1 MTSEQHFCYE
11 ELQRRLADAEDMLA
25 ALRQGRITAIDG
37 VDGALVVR
45 SARDEARAD
54 HIKRVLL
61 AIRKVN
67 QLIVSEED
75 PLRLIHRACTVLTET
90 VGYLNGWIV
99 LLHPEN
105 GEFAAVAGAGF
116 NGGLQILEDH
126 LRAGQLTR
134 CMRCGLEV
142 DEVVVVSA
150 PQTECVDC
158 PLAAEYGG
166 RGGLSRRLHYAG
178 KTYGLLSVSVPAVY
192 VENAEELEF
201 FDEVASDL
209 AFALHRIEATR
220 ELRQKQMML
229 VRTEQIAHIGSWDW
243 DIAEDR
249 VRWSEEF
256 FRISQRDPA
265 LGAPSFAEQA
275 TLYVAE
281 DVQRLRQAVERCVAE
296 GTAYE
301 LELRL
306 LRTDGDIRHCIARGQ
321 AERDAAG
328 RIHRLFGF
336 LQDVTEQK
344 HRENRIV
351 LLGQMLDA
359 APASITIHDLEGR
372 FLFANRITAAL
383 HGYASKDDFLKVK
396 LCDLDIPES
405 QALLQE
411 RFQQITDAGEARFE
425 VGHHR
430 LDGSV
435 FPMEILA
442 KAIDWEGRPAIL
454 SIGTDISKRKT
465 LENQLLQAQKMES
478 IGRLAGGVAHDFNN
492 MLGVILGYTEMLLE
506 QIGKDEAAVSPLKG
520 IQQAALRSAQL
531 TGQLLAF
538 ARKQTVA
545 PKVLHLNSTVLG
557 MLEMLRRLIGEDIEL
572 VWLPGKGLGLVKI
585 DPSQIDQIL
594 ANLCINARD
603 AISGTGRVT
612 IETDNAV
619 FDEDYCAVHAG
630 AVPGEYV
637 LLVVS
642 DSGCGMD
649 HETVSHL
656 FEPFFTTKESGKG
669 TGLGLAMIYGIVK
682 QNNGFINVYSEPGR
696 GTTFKIYL
704 PRLREASAG
713 LVELAA
719 AKRIDSGNETI
730 LLVEDEPMI
739 LQMAKL
745 MLQRLGYKVLPAA
758 SPSEAIRLA
767 EDYAGVIHL
776 LMTDVIMPEMN
787 GRDLAG
793 KLLALYPGMK
803 CLFMSGYTANVIA
816 HHGVLD
822 EGVHFI
828 QKPFSRNELA
838 GKVREVL
845 TISLEAVGICGEKGE
860 RL

>member
-1 MTSEQHFCYE
+1 MTSEQHICYE
-11 ELQRRLADAEDMLA
+11 ELQRRLADAEEMLA

-37 VDGALVVR
+37 DHSRLVVR
-45 SARDEARAD
+45 SASDEARAH
-54 HIKRVLL
+54 HIKQVLL
-61 AIRKVN
+61 AIRNVN

-75 PLRLIHRACTVLTET
+75 PLRLIHRACANLTET
-90 VGYLNGWIV
+90 MGYLNAWAV
-99 LLHPEN
+99 LLHTDGRRIVATAGSGFDGGFKVMEN
-105 GEFAAVAGAGF
+105 
-116 NGGLQILEDH
+116 H
-126 LRAGQLTR
+126 LRAGHYPQ

-142 DEVVVVSA
+142 EEVVVVHA

-158 PLAAEYGG
+158 PLSSEYGG
-166 RGGLSRRLHYAG
+166 RGGLSRRLHHEG
-178 KTYGLLSVSVPAVY
+178 KTYGLLSVSVPAAY
-192 VENAEELEF
+192 VENKEELEF
-201 FDEVASDL
+201 FEEVAGDL
-209 AFALHRIEATR
+209 AFALHKIEAAA
-220 ELRQKQMML
+220 ELRHKQTML

-243 DIAEDR
+243 DIALDR
-249 VRWSEEF
+249 VRWSEEL
-256 FRISQRDPA
+256 FRIFQRDPA
-265 LGAPSFAEQA
+265 LGAPSFAEHEA
-275 TLYVAE
+275 LYVAE
-281 DVQRLRQAVERCVAE
+281 DMQRLRQAVERCVAE

-306 LRTDGDIRHCIARGQ
+306 LRTDGSIRHCIARGQ

-328 RIHRLFGF
+328 DIHRLFGF
-336 LQDVTEQK
+336 LQDVSEQK
-344 HRENRIV
+344 HRENRIAV
-351 LLGQMLDA
+351 LGQMLDA

-372 FLFANRITAAL
+372 FLFANRITATL
-383 HGYASKDDFLKVK
+383 QGYASTDDFLKVN
-396 LCDLDIPES
+396 LQDLDVPES

-411 RFQQITDAGEARFE
+411 RMQQIAVHGEARFE
-425 VGHHR
+425 VGHYR

-435 FPMEILA
+435 LPMEILA
-442 KAIDWEGRPAIL
+442 KAIDWEGRPVIL
-454 SIGTDISKRKT
+454 SIGTDIGKRKI
-465 LENQLLQAQKMES
+465 LESQLLQAQKMES
-478 IGRLAGGVAHDFNN
+478 VGRLAGGVAHDFNN

-506 QIGKDEAAVSPLKG
+506 QIGRDEAVTIPLKG
-520 IQQAALRSAQL
+520 IQQAAIRSAQL

-545 PKVLHLNSTVLG
+545 PKVLDLNSTVLG
-557 MLEMLRRLIGEDIEL
+557 MLKMLRRLIGEDIEL
-572 VWLPGKGLGLVKI
+572 EWLPGKDLGLVKM

-603 AISGTGRVT
+603 AIGDTGRVT

-619 FDEDYCAVHAG
+619 LDEDYCVVHAG
-630 AVPGEYV
+630 SIPGEYV
-637 LLVVS
+637 LLIVS

-656 FEPFFTTKESGKG
+656 FEPFFTTKERGKG

-682 QNNGFINVYSEPGR
+682 QNNGFINVYSEPGQ

-704 PRLREASAG
+704 PRLTDVSDAP
-713 LVELAA
+713 VESPPS
-719 AKRIDSGNETI
+719 KRVDSGTETI

-739 LQMAKL
+739 LQMATL

-758 SPSEAIRLA
+758 SPGEAICLA
-767 EDYAGVIHL
+767 EDHAGTIHL

-793 KLLALYPGMK
+793 KLLSLCPGMK
-803 CLFMSGYTANVIA
+803 RLFMSGYTANVIA

-845 TISLEAVGICGEKGE
+845 AA
-860 RL
+860 